1 MRERIGRMNRRS
13 FLRMG
18 SSALGAAVAAPVLG
32 PLAAAVAV
40 PDQGFYL
47 KFDERELLRGDLP
60 RRPLIYGEQRASGTV
75 IYRRF
80 DPEEMAI
87 IFQVPV
93 RMLGVL

>member
-1 MRERIGRMNRRS
+1 MNRRS
-13 FLRMG
+13 FLRTG
-18 SSALGAAVAAPVLG
+18 VGALGAAVAAPVLG

-40 PDQGFYL
+40 PNQGFYL

-60 RRPLIYGEQRASGTV
+60 RLPRVYGEQRASGTV
-75 IYRRF
+75 IYRHF